1 MLGYLKEPSHGN
13 GSFEYFYN
21 ICCGREM
28 RKLSFS
34 YALLT
39 RGLLEKRVFF
49 VSLIVFVSSQ

>member
-1 MLGYLKEPSHGN
+1 MFGCSKEPSHGN

-21 ICCGREM
+21 IGCGRV

-39 RGLLEKRVFF
+39 RGLLEKGVF